1 MSSKNYTVGV
11 TTTVNGKLE
20 DIVMRAV
27 SYQIEKTYKS
37 NINDV
42 TLHSKADRYMTH
54 DSVSSND
61 IIKDMLYIIDVDQRH
76 VKIKYNKNNI
86 TIYKKNTDNNS
97 KKKSKTFETK
107 KYIFL
112 SSVSKEHIYS
122 FINESIEQYH
132 LSEKS
137 KREPL
142 LYEISAST
150 QMYENYSEWQSVKS
164 NINKSFS
171 NIFLEKNLE
180 SSLKKYIE
188 TFENSEDSYIKK
200 GIPYKKGFMFHGFPG
215 NGKTSICHALK
226 NEFNR
231 NLYLLTIDNNLS
243 KENII
248 DLIRNVNKNS
258 ILLIDDVDI
267 FLKQLNRK
275 SKEKDSSDNCKK
287 SPIDLSTIL
296 SILDGYTF
304 LNDVIVIMTTNELDS
319 IDKAIIRP
327 GRIDHVLF
335 FGNASLYI
343 LKNIYK
349 FYLGISLPEKI
360 SDHFKNNENNIGKT
374 SGYIINTVI
383 LPNTE
388 DVESINKLLLSF

>member
-1 MSSKNYTVGV
+1 
-11 TTTVNGKLE
+11 
-20 DIVMRAV
+20 
-27 SYQIEKTYKS
+27 
-37 NINDV
+37 
-42 TLHSKADRYMTH
+42 
-54 DSVSSND
+54 
-61 IIKDMLYIIDVDQRH
+61 
-76 VKIKYNKNNI
+76 
-86 TIYKKNTDNNS
+86 
-97 KKKSKTFETK
+97 
-107 KYIFL
+107 
-112 SSVSKEHIYS
+112 
-122 FINESIEQYH
+122 
-132 LSEKS
+132 
-137 KREPL
+137 
-142 LYEISAST
+142 
-150 QMYENYSEWQSVKS
+150 
-164 NINKSFS
+164 
-171 NIFLEKNLE
+171 
-180 SSLKKYIE
+180 
-188 TFENSEDSYIKK
+188 
-200 GIPYKKGFMFHGFPG
+200 
-215 NGKTSICHALK
+215 
-226 NEFNR
+226 
-231 NLYLLTIDNNLS
+231 
-243 KENII
+243 
-248 DLIRNVNKNS
+248 VNKNS